1 MSAYLTRVAALAAE
15 ANERLEGAHP
25 RDVLAWAVA
34 EFGDRF
40 CITSSMSD
48 AVLSHLASGVRPGID
63 VVFLDTGYHFVPTIE
78 TRDRI
83 AAMLPITVIDA
94 RPEQSVAEQNISH
107 GMSLYAR
114 DPDLCC
120 AMRKVAPLDKALEPY
135 DAWAAGVRRDE
146 SPARRLTPVVGWD
159 ARRDKVKVNPLAA
172 WTADDVEAYIAE
184 HDLPVHPLL
193 AQGFPSIGCAPCT
206 RWVPPG
212 EDARSGRWAGREKTE
227 CGIHL

>member
-1 MSAYLTRVAALAAE
+1 MSSHPTRLAALAAE
-15 ANERLEGAHP
+15 ANEQLEGAPP
-25 RDVLAWAVA
+25 R
-34 EFGDRF
+34 
-40 CITSSMSD
+40 ITSSMSD
-48 AVLSHLASGVRPGID
+48 AVLAHLASGVRPGID

-78 TRDRI
+78 TRDHI
-83 AAMLPITVIDA
+83 AAMLPIHVIDA
-94 RPEQSVAEQNISH
+94 RPEQSVAEQNLSH

-120 AMRKVAPLDKALEPY
+120 ALRKVAPLDKALEPY
-135 DAWAAGVRRDE
+135 VAWAAGVRRDE

-159 ARRDKVKVNPLAA
+159 SRRDKVKVNPLAG
-172 WTADDVEAYIAE
+172 WTVGDVEAYIAE

-212 EDARSGRWAGREKTE
+212 EDTRSGRWAGREKTE